1 MTVMKKRRMDI
12 KEEGEERRILRK
24 EVQTDMKEG
33 RKEEWIL
40 RKKGY

>member
-1 MTVMKKRRMDI
+1 MTLRKKRRMDI